1 MTDLYP
7 GPVAAPARH
16 AGNIL
21 SAWVCRDEA
30 ALREEIAK
38 GLELCSAPHVL
49 PAEEENLELLKVV
62 VGRLNE
68 CPAVCNAEPADP
80 MLRVCISLLMHLAV
94 QPDCSESSAGS
105 PAAGQDQT

>member
-1 MTDLYP
+1 MTDLYS

-21 SAWVCRDEA
+21 GAWACRDEA

-38 GLELCSAPHVL
+38 GLDLCFAPCVR

-62 VGRLNE
+62 VARLNE
-68 CPAVCNAEPADP
+68 WPALLHVEPADP
-80 MLRVCISLLMHLAV
+80 MIRICLSLLMHLAV
-94 QPDCSESSAGS
+94 QPDGSESFDGS
-105 PAAGQDQT
+105 PAARQDRT